1 MKLEKE
7 TIATITSRLADL
19 LSQYSYEF
27 QHQRD
32 REVASARGR
41 YVGYLSALRDAK
53 ILDVQKVSDLT
64 CLYVQ
69 VEGSPIEPPASI
81 AECAELIKSVLK

>member
-41 YVGYLSALRDAK
+41 YIGYLLALRDAEIFDAK
-53 ILDVQKVSDLT
+53 QVADLT
-64 CLYVQ
+64 CLYMQ
-69 VEGSPIEPPASI
+69 VEGSPIEPPTSI
-81 AECAELIKSVLK
+81 ADCADLIRETLK

>member
-1 MKLEKE
+1 MKIKPE
-7 TIATITSRLADL
+7 TMATITSSLAEL
-19 LSQYSYEF
+19 LLQYSYEF

-32 REVASARGR
+32 CEVASARGR
-41 YVGYLSALRDAK
+41 YIGYLSALRDAK

-81 AECAELIKSVLK
+81 AECAEMVKNALK